1 MHRKTKETVLI
12 LKKVKNMKKIM
23 ILAAAMLLLSV
34 TSARAD
40 HDRPIQFNQLPVAAQ
55 EFVNT
60 YFSDQK
66 VSFAKE
72 ERDFMEV
79 RYEVMFTNSIKIE
92 FYKDGK
98 WKEIDCKYSV
108 LPEGIVP
115 DQIATYVN
123 SNFPGVKI
131 HAIDRDRRDIEVE
144 LTNGL
149 ELTFDLYYNLI
160 DMDD

>member
-23 ILAAAMLLLSV
+23 ILAAAMLLLSL

-40 HDRPIQFNQLPVAAQ
+40 HDRPIQFNQLPAAAQ
-55 EFVNT
+55 EFINT
-60 YFSDQK
+60 YFANEK

-115 DQIATYVN
+115 EQIATYVN

>member
-1 MHRKTKETVLI
+1 
-12 LKKVKNMKKIM
+12 MKKI
-23 ILAAAMLLLSV
+23 IFLAASMLLLSV

-40 HDRPIQFNQLPVAAQ
+40 HDRPVQFDQLPAQAQ
-55 EFVNT
+55 EFIRT
-60 YFSDQK
+60 YFPDEK

-79 RYEVMFTNSIKIE
+79 RYEVMFTNSIKVE
-92 FYKDGK
+92 FYKDGR

-115 DQIATYVN
+115 EQIVTYVN

-149 ELTFDLYYNLI
+149 ELTFDLNYNLI

>member
-1 MHRKTKETVLI
+1 
-12 LKKVKNMKKIM
+12 MKKIM

-115 DQIATYVN
+115 EQIATYVN

>member
-40 HDRPIQFNQLPVAAQ
+40 HDRPIQFNQLPAAAQ
-55 EFVNT
+55 EFINT
-60 YFSDQK
+60 YFANEK

>member
-40 HDRPIQFNQLPVAAQ
+40 HDRPIQFNQLPAAAQ
-55 EFVNT
+55 EFINT
-60 YFSDQK
+60 YFANEK

-92 FYKDGK
+92 FYKRKVEGDRLQVLRASRGDSSRADSDLRQQQFPRGK
-98 WKEIDCKYSV
+98 D
-108 LPEGIVP
+108 PRHRP
-115 DQIATYVN
+115 
-123 SNFPGVKI
+123 
-131 HAIDRDRRDIEVE
+131 
-144 LTNGL
+144 
-149 ELTFDLYYNLI
+149 
-160 DMDD
+160 

>member
-1 MHRKTKETVLI
+1 
-12 LKKVKNMKKIM
+12 M

-40 HDRPIQFNQLPVAAQ
+40 HDRPIQFNQLPAAAQ
-55 EFVNT
+55 EFINT
-60 YFSDQK
+60 YFANEK